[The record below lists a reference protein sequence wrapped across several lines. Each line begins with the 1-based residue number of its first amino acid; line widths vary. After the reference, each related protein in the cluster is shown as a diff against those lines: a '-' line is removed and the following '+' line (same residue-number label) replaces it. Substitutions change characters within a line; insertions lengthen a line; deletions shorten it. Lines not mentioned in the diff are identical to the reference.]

1 MVADRLVKLSEER
14 QVIVFTHRLAF
25 AQLLVSSIGEY
36 NKVQSELET
45 PNIID
50 CKQIELRNR
59 PLGEPTE
66 PTYHGALKMKN
77 ALNNIKSR
85 DIALLKKQYKNGEYE
100 SYDNGIKSLCSDFR
114 KIVEQGFIAI
124 RHEELN
130 AQLSF
135 GVSLL
140 FADRCFDQFVGVQIG
155 KQNVKFKHIAV

>member
-1 MVADRLVKLSEER
+1 MEGRAYDKDIGRFTKYHKYEKMVADRLVKLSEER

-36 NKVQSELET
+36 NKAQSELET

-77 ALNNIKSR
+77 ALILTNEKYFHYQEI
-85 DIALLKKQYKNGEYE
+85 Y
-100 SYDNGIKSLCSDFR
+100 FP
-114 KIVEQGFIAI
+114 
-124 RHEELN
+124 
-130 AQLSF
+130 
-135 GVSLL
+135 
-140 FADRCFDQFVGVQIG
+140 
-155 KQNVKFKHIAV
+155 